1 MTRLIDAE
9 RLKDAITIDYYEHF
23 TSSHDTDQIALIEM
37 VCDDIDESSAIDP
50 VRAAGGCY
58 CKECKFRCV
67 GKNEAESWC
76 YCKVTNHN
84 IELTDFCSW
93 GQQEKGELK

>member
-1 MTRLIDAE
+1 MNDLISRKTLLEVAE
-9 RLKDAITIDYYEHF
+9 HNVEFQEGIVDVYIL
-23 TSSHDTDQIALIEM
+23 
-37 VCDDIDESSAIDP
+37 ESILAGMPTIDP